1 MRNNPGQLATLHCQS
16 SSCHWPSCTL
26 VMGDNTAPEIVDTVT
41 DEEQKDPIEDEKYE
55 MPDEESKPE
64 IEKPKECV
72 HV

>member
-1 MRNNPGQLATLHCQS
+1 MI
-16 SSCHWPSCTL
+16 
-26 VMGDNTAPEIVDTVT
+26 MGDNTAPEIVDTI
-41 DEEQKDPIEDEKYE
+41 KDEDEKGPIENEKHE

>member
-1 MRNNPGQLATLHCQS
+1 ME
-16 SSCHWPSCTL
+16 
-26 VMGDNTAPEIVDTVT
+26 DNTAPEIVDTVK